1 MLHIS
6 MPMSDTVLSSICPSV
21 ETDKAHACAV
31 MMGTLWQWADD
42 GLLRY
47 LDVALAAFVQEQDP
61 SVEPCVL
68 VATALLAHM
77 EGRGHSCLALAELV
91 LQPTVVLGWASVSH
105 PVLLALWQQLPQD
118 VAAWL
123 AALACSPLVRV
134 AGRARDTG
142 QPFVLADDAAPQPLL
157 YLRRH
162 WHHERAVAQHIL
174 ARRYNHA
181 GAEADNF
188 CEARVGQW
196 LERFFPHSEASA
208 VASSTPARCNWQKIA
223 CAIALRGHFAVIT
236 GGPGTG
242 KTYTAARLLALWFAL
257 APDTGQLRVALAAPT
272 GKAAARLR
280 QSISNALRSLHE
292 NVGAALPLDKLQ
304 LCAGEAKTLHAL
316 LGARPDTRQFQHH
329 AGHPL
334 DVDVLIVDEASM
346 IHLEM
351 MSALLDALPAKARLV
366 LLGDK
371 DQLASVEAGAVLG
384 DLCRDARAGC
394 YSAET
399 VAYVL
404 RVTGE
409 TMAPAFHY
417 MHHAAD
423 DPAPILAQHTVMLR
437 DSHRFGGPIGQL
449 AEAVNAGHVNR
460 AIKVLRS
467 SMATYGDAA
476 PVALYQGMPVT
487 QIWTLAAQG
496 RGDAASYAA
505 FAVELVRWPDIQRC
519 VRQSNWPDVHAAWA
533 RAVLQA
539 FDRFRLLCAV
549 REGEWGVAGLNHAME
564 QVLAQA
570 GIIRKT
576 GEWYSGRPV
585 MVTHNDAA
593 LGVFNGDIGI
603 ALPSQGVGHPLRVY
617 LLDGDA
623 LRSVGVARLAHVETA
638 FAMTVHKSQ
647 GSEFEHTALVLG
659 SQAGGVLGRELVYTG
674 ITRARQHFTLLA
686 QRSGLLHEAIAS
698 PTRRT
703 SGLQHFLSGMQQHWA
718 GMKVTQT
725 AQ

>member
-1 MLHIS
+1 MSL
-6 MPMSDTVLSSICPSV
+6 SDTALPLATYTLVAMDSGNTREAI
-21 ETDKAHACAV
+21 
-31 MMGTLWQWADD
+31 MGTLRQWADD

-47 LDVALAAFVQEQDP
+47 LDVALAAFAQEQDP
-61 SVEPCVL
+61 EIAPCVL

-77 EGRGHSCLALAELV
+77 EGRGHSCLALADLV
-91 LQPTVVLGWASVSH
+91 PRPNAVLGWAATQHVA
-105 PVLLALWQQLPQD
+105 LLALWQQLPQGVD
-118 VAAWL
+118 AWL
-123 AALACSPLVRV
+123 AALGCSPLVRV
-134 AGRARDTG
+134 VGQVQDTG
-142 QPFVLADDAAPQPLL
+142 QPLVLTGDATPQPLL

-174 ARRYNHA
+174 ARSLDCSDAR
-181 GAEADNF
+181 AD
-188 CEARVGQW
+188 EAREILAQQW
-196 LERFFPHSEASA
+196 MERFFPRVENPVALATAAS
-208 VASSTPARCNWQKIA
+208 CDWQKIA
-223 CAIALRGHFAVIT
+223 CAIALRGRFTVIT

-242 KTYTAARLLALWFAL
+242 KTHTAARLLALLFAL
-257 APDTGQLRVALAAPT
+257 APDAGQLRVALAAPT

-280 QSISNALRSLHE
+280 QSIGSALHHLHE
-292 NVGAALPLDKLQ
+292 DVGAAWSLDNLA

-316 LGARPDTRQFQHH
+316 LGARPDTRQFRHH
-329 AGHPL
+329 AGYPL

-351 MSALLDALPAKARLV
+351 MSALLDALPATARLI

-384 DLCRDARAGC
+384 DLCRDAQAGC

-399 VAYVL
+399 VSYVL

-409 TMAPAFHY
+409 TIAPVFH
-417 MHHAAD
+417 HTHQTTLD
-423 DPAPILAQHTVMLR
+423 TVPVLAQHTVMLR

-449 AEAVNAGHVNR
+449 AEAVHAGNVSR
-460 AIKVLRS
+460 AVRVLRT
-467 SMATYGDAA
+467 SMNTDGDTA
-476 PVALYQGMPVT
+476 PVALYQGIPVV
-487 QIWTLAAQG
+487 QMWTLAMYG
-496 RGDAASYAA
+496 RGDAASYAG
-505 FAVELVRWPDIQRC
+505 FAAELVRWPDIQCC
-519 VRQSNWPDVHAAWA
+519 VRQLNWPDSHTAWVQ
-533 RAVLQA
+533 AVLRA

-549 REGEWGVAGLNHAME
+549 REGEWGVAGLNRAVE
-564 QVLAQA
+564 QMLVQA
-570 GIIRKT
+570 GTIRKT

-585 MVTHNDAA
+585 MVTRNDAA

-603 ALPSQGVGHPLRVY
+603 ALPSQGAGHPLRVY
-617 LLDGDA
+617 FLDGDT

-659 SQAGGVLGRELVYTG
+659 IQAGSVLSRELVYTG
-674 ITRARQHFTLLA
+674 ITRARRHFTLFA
-686 QRSGLLHEAIAS
+686 QRGGLLHEAIAS

-703 SGLQHFLSGMQQHWA
+703 SGLQHFLSNMQQYGTGTNIA
-718 GMKVTQT
+718 QT